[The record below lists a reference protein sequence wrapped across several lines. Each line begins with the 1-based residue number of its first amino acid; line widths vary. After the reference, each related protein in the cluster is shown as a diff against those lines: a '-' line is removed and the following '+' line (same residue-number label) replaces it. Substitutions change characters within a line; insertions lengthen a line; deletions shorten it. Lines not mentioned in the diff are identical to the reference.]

1 MNSYKPFFRRRAVIP
16 ALGAVAILLAAGTA
30 TASPQQSLLAGYAA
44 TAKTE
49 AAGFAG
55 FSADRG
61 RTLFLSSPATGKPET
76 PSCTSCHGK
85 DPSAGGQ
92 TRAGKAI
99 EPMAL
104 SRTPG
109 RYSEL
114 KKTEKWFRRNCKS
127 VLGRVCTS
135 LEKGD
140 FLTFMFSQ

>member
-1 MNSYKPFFRRRAVIP
+1 MNSIKSLVRRRAVIP
-16 ALGAVAILLAAGTA
+16 VLGVVAILTAGSA
-30 TASPQQSLLAGYAA
+30 IASPQQNLLAGYAA
-44 TAKTE
+44 IAISE
-49 AAGFAG
+49 DSGFAG

-61 RTLFLSSPATGKPET
+61 RTLFLSSPATGKAET

-85 DPSAGGQ
+85 DASATGQ

-104 SRTPG
+104 SRSPE
-109 RYSEL
+109 RYSVL